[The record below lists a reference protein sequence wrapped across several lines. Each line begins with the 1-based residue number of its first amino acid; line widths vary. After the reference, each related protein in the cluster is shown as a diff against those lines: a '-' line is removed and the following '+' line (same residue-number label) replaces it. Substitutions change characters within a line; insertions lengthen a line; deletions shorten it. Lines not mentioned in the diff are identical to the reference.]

1 MINQVELAQTALEC
15 QSGLTDPHVLFETG
29 KDLTLA
35 ANHILNLL
43 NQSTVTDEE
52 IKTAYEK
59 LPIKSSA
66 DIAVDGSALIKE
78 LGMKPG
84 PQFGKALTAIKDQIL
99 DGKLANDHD
108 QLLTFVREN
117 FM

>member
-1 MINQVELAQTALEC
+1 MKV
-15 QSGLTDPHVLFETG
+15 
-29 KDLTLA
+29 
-35 ANHILNLL
+35 AN
-43 NQSTVTDEE
+43 
-52 IKTAYEK
+52 
-59 LPIKSSA
+59 KSSA

-108 QLLTFVREN
+108 QLLTVCFVKILCRKCELN
-117 FM
+117 ADFKG

>member
-1 MINQVELAQTALEC
+1 MRDWKSSNDLINQVELAQTALES
-15 QSGLTDPHVLFETG
+15 QAGLDDPHVLFETG
-29 KDLTLA
+29 KELTLA

-66 DIAVDGSALIKE
+66 DIRRLQELHQGQVNPLEPLKFAYRPFHPSA
-78 LGMKPG
+78 
-84 PQFGKALTAIKDQIL
+84 
-99 DGKLANDHD
+99 
-108 QLLTFVREN
+108 
-117 FM
+117 